1 MKKLFPLTIF
11 TLIFALAGCGNSA
24 CYNKLKEVDSL
35 SEKMLNDSA
44 QKALEA
50 IEQTYKIKEGKDMA
64 YYNLLKYQ
72 LQFRFQ
78 YEDNSYPVNDS
89 LIDYSIAYY
98 TKSINHY
105 RLALCYY
112 LKGRTKE
119 NLGKWKEAI
128 INLKKA
134 EATAIDI
141 DNNSLKMRICSNI
154 AVVNNFNEDYATS
167 LMYELKAIKYGEN
180 ALMHEKSPIDIET
193 ITWSYINIS
202 TTYSNLGKSD
212 SCLFYANKILK
223 YLEMASDDKKSYI
236 YLNAAAAIEDIDT
249 IKAKEYALKSL
260 EIRKSN
266 NAYQILAKIARDNK
280 DYKLSEAY
288 LNEAL
293 KYSPSLDWDAFIL
306 YELANTKTLMGEHEE
321 AARISKEVHRL
332 RDSVEYLHAQDSI
345 KELQM
350 AADLNY
356 KNQTVVEEKD
366 NRTVI
371 VVGTFSAIILITL
384 GAYIR
389 KRRKLNRSIT
399 DSERKEDEYKNQIMA
414 IENENHRKDKE
425 IDAANRKAEK
435 ARKAKEAAHKEKESF
450 IKATL
455 KQQEKQKD
463 EEEKRMIIKE
473 KRCRVG
479 MDIYNKVKD
488 GTTATIYWDK
498 ESEMSLVEYYQIVSS
513 TFKEDMKTVYAGMK
527 SRKIVVF
534 ILKDMGLTN
543 ADIARTLSIS
553 EGAVRTHLSRINKA
567 SSLKSLYEDGE

>member
-1 MKKLFPLTIF
+1 MKKLFSLTIF
-11 TLIFALAGCGNSA
+11 TLIFALSGCGDSA
-24 CYNKLKEVDSL
+24 CYDKLKEVDSL
-35 SEKMLNDSA
+35 SENATNDSA
-44 QKALEA
+44 QKALET
-50 IEQTYKIKEGKDMA
+50 IEQTYKIKEGKDKA
-64 YYNLLKYQ
+64 YYSLLKYQ

-78 YEDNSYPVNDS
+78 YKDNRYPVDDS

-98 TKSINHY
+98 TKHANKK

-112 LKGRTKE
+112 LKGRTKD
-119 NLGKWKEAI
+119 NINQSKEAI
-128 INLKKA
+128 KYLKEA
-134 EATAIDI
+134 EFTIKDLD
-141 DNNSLKMRICSNI
+141 DNYLKMRIYDYI
-154 AVVNNFNEDYATS
+154 AKINYEQENYITACDYDN
-167 LMYELKAIKYGEN
+167 KAIRYGEKTN
-180 ALMHEKSPIDIET
+180 KLESLIWCYLRLSAI
-193 ITWSYINIS
+193 YG
-202 TTYSNLGKSD
+202 NLDDSD
-212 SCLFYANKILK
+212 SSLFYATKCLDFLK
-223 YLEMASDDKKSYI
+223 NAPIRQKAVIYI
-236 YLNAAAAIEDIDT
+236 NVAGAIESIDT

-260 EIRKSN
+260 EIEKSN

-306 YELANTKTLMGEHEE
+306 YELANTKTLMGAHEE

-356 KNQTVVEEKD
+356 QNQTVVEEKD

-371 VVGTFSAIILITL
+371 VVGTLSAIIIAVIL
-384 GAYIR
+384 AYAA

-567 SSLKSLYEDGE
+567 SSSKSLYGDGE

>member
-1 MKKLFPLTIF
+1 MKKLFSLIIF
-11 TLIFALAGCGNSA
+11 TLIFALSGCGDSA
-24 CYNKLKEVDSL
+24 CYDKLKEVDSL
-35 SEKMLNDSA
+35 SENATNDSA
-44 QKALEA
+44 QKALET
-50 IEQTYKIKEGKDMA
+50 IEQTYKIKEGKDKA
-64 YYNLLKYQ
+64 YYSLLKYQ

-78 YEDNSYPVNDS
+78 YKDNRYPVDDS

-98 TKSINHY
+98 TKHANKK

-112 LKGRTKE
+112 LKGRTKD
-119 NLGKWKEAI
+119 NINQSKEAI
-128 INLKKA
+128 KYLKEA
-134 EATAIDI
+134 EFTIKDLD
-141 DNNSLKMRICSNI
+141 DNYLKMRIYDYI
-154 AVVNNFNEDYATS
+154 AKINYEQENYITACDYDN
-167 LMYELKAIKYGEN
+167 KAIRYGEKTN
-180 ALMHEKSPIDIET
+180 KLESLIWCYLRLSAI
-193 ITWSYINIS
+193 YG
-202 TTYSNLGKSD
+202 NLDDSD
-212 SCLFYANKILK
+212 SSLFYATKCLDFLK
-223 YLEMASDDKKSYI
+223 NASIRQKAVIYI
-236 YLNAAAAIEDIDT
+236 NVAGAIESIDT

-260 EIRKSN
+260 EIEKSN

-527 SRKIVVF
+527 SRKVVVF

>member
-280 DYKLSEAY
+280 DYNLSEAY

-293 KYSPSLDWDAFIL
+293 KYSPSIDWDAFIL

-356 KNQTVVEEKD
+356 QNQTVVEEKD

-371 VVGTFSAIILITL
+371 VVGTLSAIIIAVIL
-384 GAYIR
+384 AYAA
-389 KRRKLNRSIT
+389 KRRKLTRSIT

-435 ARKAKEAAHKEKESF
+435 ARKAKEAAQKEKESF

-527 SRKIVVF
+527 SRKVVVF

>member
-1 MKKLFPLTIF
+1 MKKLFSLTIF
-11 TLIFALAGCGNSA
+11 TLIFALSGCGDSA
-24 CYNKLKEVDSL
+24 CYDKLKEVDSL
-35 SEKMLNDSA
+35 SENATNDSA
-44 QKALEA
+44 QKALET
-50 IEQTYKIKEGKDMA
+50 IEQTYKIKEGKDKA
-64 YYNLLKYQ
+64 YYSLLKYQ

-78 YEDNSYPVNDS
+78 YKDNRYPVDDS

-98 TKSINHY
+98 TKHANKK

-112 LKGRTKE
+112 LKGRTKD
-119 NLGKWKEAI
+119 NINQSKEAI
-128 INLKKA
+128 KYLKEA
-134 EATAIDI
+134 EFTIKDLD
-141 DNNSLKMRICSNI
+141 DNYLKMRIYDYI
-154 AVVNNFNEDYATS
+154 AKINYEQENYITACDYDN
-167 LMYELKAIKYGEN
+167 KAIRYGEKTN
-180 ALMHEKSPIDIET
+180 KLESLIWCYLRLSAI
-193 ITWSYINIS
+193 YG
-202 TTYSNLGKSD
+202 NLDDSD
-212 SCLFYANKILK
+212 SSLFYATKCLDFLK
-223 YLEMASDDKKSYI
+223 NASIRQKAVIYI
-236 YLNAAAAIEDIDT
+236 NVAGAIESIDT

-260 EIRKSN
+260 EIEKSN

-371 VVGTFSAIILITL
+371 VVGTLSAIILITL
-384 GAYIR
+384 GAYAA
-389 KRRKLNRSIT
+389 KRRKLSRSIT
-399 DSERKEDEYKNQIMA
+399 DSERKEDEYKNQIRA

-527 SRKIVVF
+527 SRKVVVF

-567 SSLKSLYEDGE
+567 SSSKSLYGDGE

>member
-11 TLIFALAGCGNSA
+11 TLIFALAGCGDSA

-50 IEQTYKIKEGKDMA
+50 IEQTYKIKEGKDRA

-98 TKSINHY
+98 TKHANKK

-112 LKGRTKE
+112 LKGRTKD
-119 NLGKWKEAI
+119 NINQSKEAI
-128 INLKKA
+128 KYLKEA
-134 EATAIDI
+134 EFTIKDLD
-141 DNNSLKMRICSNI
+141 DNYLKMRIYDYI
-154 AVVNNFNEDYATS
+154 AKINYEQENYITACDYDN
-167 LMYELKAIKYGEN
+167 KAIRYGEKTN
-180 ALMHEKSPIDIET
+180 KLESLIWCYLRLSAI
-193 ITWSYINIS
+193 YG
-202 TTYSNLGKSD
+202 NLDDSD
-212 SCLFYANKILK
+212 SSLFYATKCLDFLK
-223 YLEMASDDKKSYI
+223 NASIRQKAVIYI
-236 YLNAAAAIEDIDT
+236 NVAGAIESIDT

-260 EIRKSN
+260 EIEKSN

-293 KYSPSLDWDAFIL
+293 KYSESLDWDAFIL

-321 AARISKEVHRL
+321 AAKISKEVHRL

-356 KNQTVVEEKD
+356 QNQTVVEEKD

-371 VVGTFSAIILITL
+371 VVGTLSAIILITL
-384 GAYIR
+384 GAYAA
-389 KRRKLNRSIT
+389 KRRKLNRSIS
-399 DSERKEDEYKNQIMA
+399 DSERKEDEYKNQIRA

-425 IDAANRKAEK
+425 IDTANRKAEK
-435 ARKAKEAAHKEKESF
+435 ARKEKDAAKKEKESF

-513 TFKEDMKTVYAGMK
+513 TFREDMQTVYAGMK

-567 SSLKSLYEDGE
+567 ASSQSLYGDAE

>member
-1 MKKLFPLTIF
+1 MKKFFSLTIF
-11 TLIFALAGCGNSA
+11 TLIFALAGCGDSA

-35 SEKMLNDSA
+35 SENATNDSA
-44 QKALEA
+44 QKALET
-50 IEQTYKIKEGKDMA
+50 IEQTYKIKDGKDRA
-64 YYNLLKYQ
+64 YYSLLKYQ

-78 YEDNSYPVNDS
+78 YNNRNYVVDDE
-89 LIDYSIAYY
+89 LINYSIAYY
-98 TKSINHY
+98 KKHNDNHK
-105 RLALCYY
+105 LALCYY
-112 LKGRTKE
+112 LKGRTKD
-119 NLGKWKEAI
+119 NLSQSKEAI
-128 INLKKA
+128 KYFKEA
-134 EATAIDI
+134 EFAIRDI
-141 DNNSLKMRICSNI
+141 DDNYLKMRIYDCI
-154 AVVNNFNEDYATS
+154 AKINCRQENYSFACEYDR
-167 LMYELKAIKYGEN
+167 KAIKCGEKTN
-180 ALMHEKSPIDIET
+180 KLETLIWCYLRLSGIYENLDSP
-193 ITWSYINIS
+193 
-202 TTYSNLGKSD
+202 D
-212 SCLFYANKILK
+212 SCLFYATKCIK
-223 YLEMASDDKKSYI
+223 YLNDAPDEQKSTI
-236 YLNAAAAIEDIDT
+236 YLNVAGAIEDIDS

-280 DYKLSEAY
+280 DYNLSEAY

-293 KYSPSLDWDAFIL
+293 KYSPSIDWDAFIL

-527 SRKIVVF
+527 SRKVVVF

-567 SSLKSLYEDGE
+567 SSSKSLYGDGE

>member
-1 MKKLFPLTIF
+1 MKKFFSLTIF
-11 TLIFALAGCGNSA
+11 TLIFALAGCGDSA

-50 IEQTYKIKEGKDMA
+50 IEQTYKIKEGKDRA

-236 YLNAAAAIEDIDT
+236 YLNVAAAIEDIDT

-371 VVGTFSAIILITL
+371 VVGTLSAIIIAVIA
-384 GAYIR
+384 AYAA

-399 DSERKEDEYKNQIMA
+399 DSERKEDEYKNQIRA

-425 IDAANRKAEK
+425 IDTANRKAEK
-435 ARKAKEAAHKEKESF
+435 ARKEKDAAKKEKESF

-513 TFKEDMKTVYAGMK
+513 TFREDMQTVYAGMK

-567 SSLKSLYEDGE
+567 ASSKSLYGDTE

>member
-1 MKKLFPLTIF
+1 MS
-11 TLIFALAGCGNSA
+11 C
-24 CYNKLKEVDSL
+24 
-35 SEKMLNDSA
+35 
-44 QKALEA
+44 
-50 IEQTYKIKEGKDMA
+50 
-64 YYNLLKYQ
+64 
-72 LQFRFQ
+72 
-78 YEDNSYPVNDS
+78 
-89 LIDYSIAYY
+89 
-98 TKSINHY
+98 
-105 RLALCYY
+105 
-112 LKGRTKE
+112 
-119 NLGKWKEAI
+119 
-128 INLKKA
+128 
-134 EATAIDI
+134 
-141 DNNSLKMRICSNI
+141 
-154 AVVNNFNEDYATS
+154 
-167 LMYELKAIKYGEN
+167 
-180 ALMHEKSPIDIET
+180 
-193 ITWSYINIS
+193 YINIS
-202 TTYSNLGKSD
+202 DTYNNLGKSD
-212 SCLFYANKILK
+212 SCIFYATRCLK
-223 YLEMASDDKKSYI
+223 YLDYAPDDQKSYI

-280 DYKLSEAY
+280 DYNLSEAY

-356 KNQTVVEEKD
+356 QNQTVVEEKD

-371 VVGTFSAIILITL
+371 VVGTLSAIIIAVIL
-384 GAYIR
+384 AYAA
-389 KRRKLNRSIT
+389 KRRKLTRSIT

-435 ARKAKEAAHKEKESF
+435 ARKAKEAAQKEKESF

-498 ESEMSLVEYYQIVSS
+498 ESEISLVEYYQIVSS

>member
-1 MKKLFPLTIF
+1 MKKLFFLTIF
-11 TLIFALAGCGNSA
+11 TLIFALAGCGDSA

-35 SEKMLNDSA
+35 SENATNDSA
-44 QKALEA
+44 QKALET
-50 IEQTYKIKEGKDMA
+50 IEQTYKIKDGKDKA
-64 YYNLLKYQ
+64 YYCLLKYQ

-78 YEDNSYPVNDS
+78 YNNRNYVVDDE

-98 TKSINHY
+98 KKYNDNHK
-105 RLALCYY
+105 LALCYY

-119 NLGKWKEAI
+119 NISQNKESI
-128 INLKKA
+128 IYLKKA
-134 EATAIDI
+134 ELTIKDI
-141 DNNSLKMRICSNI
+141 DDDYLKMRIYNNI
-154 AVVNNFNEDYATS
+154 AIINSQQENYVIARE
-167 LMYELKAIKYGEN
+167 YEHKAIRCGKKTKKLESLIWCYLSLAGIYDNLEN
-180 ALMHEKSPIDIET
+180 P
-193 ITWSYINIS
+193 
-202 TTYSNLGKSD
+202 D
-212 SCLFYANKILK
+212 SCLFYATKCLK
-223 YLEMASDDKKSYI
+223 YLKEAPNEQKSCI
-236 YLNAAAAIEDIDT
+236 YYSAAAALEDIDT

-260 EIRKSN
+260 EIEKSN

-280 DYKLSEAY
+280 DYNLSEAY

-293 KYSPSLDWDAFIL
+293 KYSPSLDWEAFIL

-371 VVGTFSAIILITL
+371 VVGTLSAIILITL

-527 SRKIVVF
+527 SRKVVVF